1 MHLNKNERFSMSA
14 TILADRLH
22 FNTKAHLPLDPPTSR
37 SAPPPLECVAEMS
50 LVFFCQREK
59 GQLAAAAK
67 GLGGRLATGR
77 HPLPPNTHT
86 TSTNPPPR
94 LASAHC
100 CQPSSNQQP
109 SMRLAAEGVSNQ
121 LLAPELKT
129 LSPITL

>member
-1 MHLNKNERFSMSA
+1 MSVP
-14 TILADRLH
+14 IIADRLH
-22 FNTKAHLPLDPPTSR
+22 FSTKAHVPLDPPTSR

-77 HPLPPNTHT
+77 YPLLLNTHT
-86 TSTNPPPR
+86 TSTHPSTPLR

-121 LLAPELKT
+121 LLAPRVKNPKPYHFVNGYL
-129 LSPITL
+129 